1 MNYLI
6 FDLEWNQPS
15 GSGKSP
21 ALPHGEIIQIGYLA
35 VDDSMNIIN
44 RGEINIRPAVYR
56 KMNPYV
62 STLTGIKQSD
72 IDAGV
77 SFTEAFSRM
86 SELFSPETALITW
99 GDDDMPILRDNLK
112 YHGIPDDTLPMHY
125 NLQRIFASQTDSKMR
140 QTGLKSALETL
151 EINEEM
157 KAHDALNDAYM
168 TYLIAAKLDMTL
180 GIAKYAAFSEETAA
194 KKPVWECT
202 EPEFAVTIGCEKNP
216 TAFAG
221 ECRKLHIFCP
231 LCGKELAAADIFRQG
246 KNAFVSASSCGCKDR
261 LFVRYELKNGH
272 ITVSAFA
279 MTKEFEQVY
288 SARVKSKE
296 KREKRREIYR
306 IIAKTKKN
314 EQAKND

>member
-21 ALPHGEIIQIGYLA
+21 ALPHGEIIQIGFLA
-35 VDDSMNIIN
+35 VNESMEITH
-44 RGEINIRPAVYR
+44 RGEINIKPVVYK

-77 SFTEAFSRM
+77 PFTEAFARM
-86 SELFSPETALITW
+86 SGFFSPETALITW

-112 YHGIPDDTLPMHY
+112 YHGISDSVLPIHY

-140 QTGLKSALETL
+140 QTGLKSALEAL
-151 EINEEM
+151 EITEEM

-194 KKPVWECT
+194 KKPVWDCT
-202 EPEFAVTIGCEKNP
+202 EPAFAVKLGYEKNP
-216 TAFAG
+216 AAFAG
-221 ECRKLHIFCP
+221 ECRKLHICCP
-231 LCGKELAAADIFRQG
+231 SCGKELEAADIFRQG
-246 KNAFVSASSCGCKDR
+246 KNAFVAASCCGCRDR
-261 LFVRYELKNGH
+261 LFVRYELKNGN
-272 ITVSAFA
+272 ITVSAFE

-288 SARVKSKE
+288 SARVRSKE

-306 IIAKTKKN
+306 LIAKTKKN
-314 EQAKND
+314 GQAKND